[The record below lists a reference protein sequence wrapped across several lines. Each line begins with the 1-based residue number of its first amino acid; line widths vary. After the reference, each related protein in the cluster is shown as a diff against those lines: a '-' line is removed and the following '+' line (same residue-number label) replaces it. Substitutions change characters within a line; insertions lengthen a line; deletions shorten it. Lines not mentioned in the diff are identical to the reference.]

1 MLAYSYL
8 CSRIT
13 NEDELMTKKYLMTA
27 AILSCAMTVGVLTAC
42 TNNIDNPSDPI
53 LGDDSGIV
61 GNWFSDI
68 SGMTYAKW
76 NYGKT
81 WQNTEFKA
89 DGTGT
94 TRIYYLVGDKA
105 IGCEKI
111 DFTYT
116 ASASGELTMTPTDR
130 DVMTAKWQVVGD
142 ELHFGDG
149 NDINLSFKKT
159 TSDMAAN
166 FDTWS
171 KTEGMI
177 DVPQPAKYTMFV
189 YGNAGGRMDDIIET
203 GFWETTKKFLTDH
216 NNVRVVCMYKYGK
229 DEPDVGNPFKGKYA
243 KPGDIVWFELTD
255 KTDLNTIKESGL
267 QAIGMGEEAKQL
279 KICNPNTMRMF
290 LEFSSLQCPAED
302 YVMGIWGHGSAFDAM
317 NDVPGKYEIK
327 NPTRGVMA
335 DEWVDDEWMDM
346 YEMYDAMKAA
356 GIERFNTLMFHNC
369 YMGNMET
376 LTQARTFADYIFAS
390 AHVLS
395 SNGEL
400 MTGFVRGLVETG
412 DPVKAGGLMFE
423 RCTPVWQNS
432 YADEANHDYANG
444 DYKMIR
450 TDKFEPIIDAAKQL
464 CDRLLE
470 LYPTQKEAIDRATK
484 SVYRVEAI
492 RIDEE
497 LKYEWEKP
505 FFDIANYAQ
514 LLAKETDDV
523 ELKNISATLD
533 NAFKEA
539 FVHDR
544 DVNKSKKH
552 LDHYTL
558 SVCLLNHKYYTHD
571 YKTRMPSLGA
581 LNNYNEGYEKCD
593 FHKLTGWGN
602 WLDTNEQNLGSNPQ
616 KGGGGKLE

>member
-1 MLAYSYL
+1 
-8 CSRIT
+8 
-13 NEDELMTKKYLMTA
+13 MTKKYLMKRA
-27 AILSCAMTVGVLTAC
+27 AAVCCAMTMAVLTAC
-42 TNNIDNPSDPI
+42 TSDNEDNPAPGVD
-53 LGDDSGIV
+53 GKIV
-61 GNWFSDI
+61 GNWFSDV
-68 SGMTYAKW
+68 SGLTYAKW

-89 DGTGT
+89 DGTGS
-94 TRIYYLVGDKA
+94 TRIYYLIGDDA
-105 IGCEKI
+105 VGCEKI

-116 ASASGELTMTPTDR
+116 ASADGVLTMTPTDR

-142 ELHFGDG
+142 ELRLGDG
-149 NDINLSFKKT
+149 DDIDLSFTKT
-159 TSDMAAN
+159 TSDMTAK

-177 DVPQPAKYTMFV
+177 DVPQPAKYTVFV
-189 YGNAGGRMDDIIET
+189 YGNAGGRMDDAIEQ
-203 GFWETTKKFLTDH
+203 GFWETTQKYLTDH

-229 DEPDVGNPFKGKYA
+229 DEPDAGNPFAGKYA

-255 KTDLNTIKESGL
+255 KTDLNKIKEQGL

-290 LEFSSLQCPAED
+290 LEFSSLQCPAEE

-346 YEMYDAMKAA
+346 YEMNDAMKAA
-356 GIERFNTLMFHNC
+356 GIDHFNTLMFHNC

-395 SNGEL
+395 SEGEL
-400 MTGFVRGLVETG
+400 MTEFVRGLVETG

-423 RCTPVWQNS
+423 RCTPKWQNS
-432 YADEANHDYANG
+432 YLVEEEGRIYNG

-450 TDKFEPIIDAAKQL
+450 TDKFQPIIDAAKQL
-464 CDRLLE
+464 CDRLLA
-470 LYPTQKEAIDRATK
+470 LYPTQKDAIDRATK
-484 SVYRVEAI
+484 SVYRVEPI
-492 RIDEE
+492 RGDEKM
-497 LKYEWEKP
+497 KYEWEKP

-514 LLAKETDDV
+514 LLAKETGDA
-523 ELKNISATLD
+523 ELKTISATLD

-539 FVHDR
+539 FLHYR
-544 DVNKSKKH
+544 DVNNSKEH

-558 SVCLLNHKYYTHD
+558 SVCLLNHKFYSHNYHNVIT
-571 YKTRMPSLGA
+571 PEP

-593 FHKLTGWGN
+593 FHKLTGWGK
-602 WLDTNEQNLGSNPQ
+602 WLDTNEQDLGNNPQ

>member
-1 MLAYSYL
+1 
-8 CSRIT
+8 
-13 NEDELMTKKYLMTA
+13 MTKKYLMTLV
-27 AILSCAMTVGVLTAC
+27 AILSCAMTVAVLTAC

-53 LGDDSGIV
+53 HGDDSGIV

-89 DGTGT
+89 DGTGS
-94 TRIYYLVGDKA
+94 TRVYYTLDDKA

-111 DFTYT
+111 DFSYT
-116 ASASGELTMTPTDR
+116 ASADGVLTMAPTDR
-130 DVMTAKWQVVGD
+130 EAMQAKWQVAGD
-142 ELHFGDG
+142 ELRLSD
-149 NDINLSFKKT
+149 DITSQSFKKT
-159 TSDMAAN
+159 TSDMTAK

-171 KTEGMI
+171 KTKDMI
-177 DVPQPAKYTMFV
+177 DVPQPAKYTVFV
-189 YGNAGGRMDDIIET
+189 YGNAGGKMDNAIEE
-203 GFWETTKKFLTDH
+203 GFWEKIQKYLTDH
-216 NNVRVVCMYKYGK
+216 NNVRVMCMYKYGK
-229 DEPDVGNPFKGKYA
+229 DEPDAGNPFKGKYA
-243 KPGDIVWFELTD
+243 APGDIVWFELTD
-255 KTDLNTIKESGL
+255 KTDLNKIKESGL
-267 QAIGMGEEAKQL
+267 QALGMGEEAKQL
-279 KICNPNTMRMF
+279 KICNPNTMRLF
-290 LEFSSLQCPAED
+290 LEFSSLHCPAED
-302 YVMGIWGHGSAFDAM
+302 YVMGIWGHGSGFDAM

-327 NPTRGVMA
+327 NLSRGVMT
-335 DEWVDDEWMDM
+335 DEWVDGEWMDM
-346 YEMYDAMKAA
+346 YQMNDAMKAA
-356 GIERFNTLMFHNC
+356 GIDHFNTLMFHNC
-369 YMGNMET
+369 YMGNIET
-376 LTQARTFADYIFAS
+376 LTQAYKFADYIFAS

-400 MTGFVRGLVETG
+400 MTEFVRGLVETG
-412 DPVKAGGLMFE
+412 DPVQAGGLMFE

-432 YADEANHDYANG
+432 YVDEKEGICWNG

-450 TDKFEPIIDAAKQL
+450 TDKFEAIIDAAKQL

-470 LYPTQKEAIDRATK
+470 LYPTEKEAIDRATK
-484 SVYRVEAI
+484 SVYRVEP
-492 RIDEE
+492 IDEYKNE
-497 LKYEWEKP
+497 FLTP

-539 FVHDR
+539 FVHYR
-544 DVNKSKKH
+544 DVNNSKEH

-558 SVCLLNHKYYTHD
+558 SVCLLRQLFYTFD
-571 YKTRMPSLGA
+571 YKTNAPQLKT

-593 FHKLTGWGN
+593 FHKLTGWGK
-602 WLDTNEQNLGSNPQ
+602 WLNTNEQALDSNPQ

>member
-1 MLAYSYL
+1 MKFVAIFS
-8 CSRIT
+8 CV
-13 NEDELMTKKYLMTA
+13 MTMA
-27 AILSCAMTVGVLTAC
+27 VLTAC
-42 TNNIDNPSDPI
+42 SDKEDNPAAGVD
-53 LGDDSGIV
+53 GKIV
-61 GNWFSDI
+61 GNWFSDV
-68 SGMTYAKW
+68 SGMTFAKW

-89 DGTGT
+89 DGTGS
-94 TRIYYLVGDKA
+94 TRIYYTMDDDA

-116 ASASGELTMTPTDR
+116 TSADGVLTMTPTDR
-130 DVMTAKWQVVGD
+130 DVMKAQWQMVGD
-142 ELHFGDG
+142 ELRLSDG
-149 NDINLSFKKT
+149 EAISLSFKKT
-159 TSDMAAN
+159 TSDMAAK

-177 DVPQPAKYTMFV
+177 DVPQPAKYTVFV
-189 YGNAGGRMDDIIET
+189 YGNAGGKMDDAIET
-203 GFWETTKKFLTDH
+203 GFWEIIQKYLTDH

-229 DEPDVGNPFKGKYA
+229 DEPDAGNPFKGKYA

-279 KICNPNTMRMF
+279 KICNPNTMRLF

-302 YVMGIWGHGSAFDAM
+302 YVMGIWGHGSAFDPM
-317 NDVPGKYEIK
+317 LDFPGKYEIK
-327 NPTRGVMA
+327 NPTRGVMS
-335 DEWVDDEWMDM
+335 DEWVDGEWMDM

-376 LTQARTFADYIFAS
+376 LTQAYNFADYIFAS

-395 SNGEL
+395 SDGEL
-400 MTGFVRGLVETG
+400 MTEFVRGLVETG

-423 RCTPVWQNS
+423 RCTPKWQNS
-432 YADEANHDYANG
+432 YLAEDEGIIYNG

-464 CDRLLE
+464 CDRLLA

-484 SVYRVEAI
+484 SVYRVEPI
-492 RIDEE
+492 RSNGD
-497 LKYEWEKP
+497 LKFEWEKP
-505 FFDIANYAQ
+505 FFDIADYAQ
-514 LLAKETDDV
+514 LLAKDTGDA
-523 ELKNISATLD
+523 ELKAISATLD

-539 FVHDR
+539 FIHYR
-544 DVNKSKKH
+544 DVNNSKEH

-558 SVCLLNHKYYTHD
+558 SVCLLNHLYYTVD
-571 YKTRMPSLGA
+571 YMTRMPEWGA
-581 LNNYNEGYEKCD
+581 LNNYNEGYVKCD

-602 WLDTNEQNLGSNPQ
+602 WLYTNEQDLGNNPQ

>member
-1 MLAYSYL
+1 MK
-8 CSRIT
+8 
-13 NEDELMTKKYLMTA
+13 TKKYLIKLA
-27 AILSCAMTVGVLTAC
+27 AILCCAMTMAVLTAC
-42 TNNIDNPSDPI
+42 TSDNNDNPAT
-53 LGDDSGIV
+53 GVDSKIV
-61 GNWFSDI
+61 GNWYSDV

-81 WQNTEFKA
+81 WHNTEFKA
-89 DGTGT
+89 DGTGS
-94 TRIYYLVGDKA
+94 TRIYYTIDDDA

-111 DFTYT
+111 DFTYM
-116 ASASGELTMTPTDR
+116 ASTDGVLTMTPTDR
-130 DVMTAKWQVVGD
+130 GVMTAQWQMVGD
-142 ELHFGDG
+142 ELRLSDG
-149 NDINLSFKKT
+149 KDIALSFKKT
-159 TSDMAAN
+159 TSDMAAK

-171 KTEGMI
+171 KTKVMI

-189 YGNAGGRMDDIIET
+189 YGNAGGKMDDTIET
-203 GFWETTKKFLTDH
+203 GFWETIQKYLTDH

-229 DEPDVGNPFKGKYA
+229 DEPDAGNPFKGKYA

-255 KTDLNTIKESGL
+255 KTDLNKIKENGM

-279 KICNPNTMRMF
+279 KICNPNTMRLF

-302 YVMGIWGHGSAFDAM
+302 YVMGIWGHGSAFDPM
-317 NDVPGKYEIK
+317 LDVPGKYEIK
-327 NPTRGVMA
+327 DLTRGVMS
-335 DEWVDDEWMDM
+335 DEWVDGEWMDM
-346 YEMYDAMKAA
+346 YQMYDAMQAA
-356 GIERFNTLMFHNC
+356 GIEHFNTLMFHNC

-376 LTQARTFADYIFAS
+376 LTQAYHFADYIFAS

-400 MTGFVRGLVETG
+400 MTEFVRGLVETG

-432 YADEANHDYANG
+432 YLAEDEGIIYNG

-450 TDKFEPIIDAAKQL
+450 TDKFEPIIDAAKHL
-464 CDRLLE
+464 CDRLLT

-484 SVYRVEAI
+484 SVYRVEPI
-492 RIDEE
+492 RRYEN
-497 LKYEWEKP
+497 LAYEWEKP
-505 FFDIANYAQ
+505 FFDIADYAQ
-514 LLAKETDDV
+514 LLAKETDDA
-523 ELKNISATLD
+523 ELKTISATLD

-539 FVHDR
+539 FVHYR
-544 DVNKSKKH
+544 DVNNSKEH

-571 YKTRMPSLGA
+571 YMTRMPEWGA
-581 LNNYNEGYEKCD
+581 LNNYNEGYVKCD
-593 FHKLTGWGN
+593 FHKLTDWGN
-602 WLDTNEQNLGSNPQ
+602 WLNTNEQDLGNNPQ